1 MKPSRISF
9 TLIGV
14 LFVLLLLVA
23 ACAPAT
29 PSGSEATSPPEATPT
44 EEKPTELHLFVWSDE
59 LPEETINDFQEETGI
74 RVTVDT
80 YDSNESMIAKLE
92 AGATGYDIV
101 NPSQYAV
108 QILINKGLLEPL
120 DHSKLS
126 NYNNLS
132 EVFKN
137 VSFDPGNKY
146 SIPYLWGTTGLAYND
161 TCVKEPVTSWKAL
174 WDEKYAGRIYMLDN
188 MLAAYIA
195 GLQINGFD
203 ANSTNPEEIAK
214 ATESLIEQK
223 KVLAGYNS
231 TNFADLVASGEACLV
246 QAWSGNVIQVI
257 DENPHVHY
265 VIPDEGG
272 TMWVDSY
279 SIVKGAKNVKAAYL
293 FIDYLLRGEVAGKVT
308 NLTKIANTVATST
321 EFIDPKI
328 ANNPAIYPPEEKIAN
343 ADFILDPGEAMK
355 YFQEGWTKV
364 KAATP

>member
-1 MKPSRISF
+1 MKSQTRLI
-9 TLIGV
+9 LIG
-14 LFVLLLLVA
+14 LFCLFALLSVA
-23 ACAPAT
+23 CVPTAT
-29 PSGSEATSPPEATPT
+29 SQPEVTSPPE

-59 LPEETINDFQEETGI
+59 LPEETINAFQEETGI

-108 QILINKGLLEPL
+108 QILINKGLLEQL

-137 VSFDPGNKY
+137 VSFDAGNKY

-161 TCVKEPVTSWKAL
+161 TCVNEPVTSWKAL

-203 ANSTNPEEIAK
+203 ANSTNPDEIAK
-214 ATESLIEQK
+214 ATESLIKQK

-279 SIVKGAKNVKAAYL
+279 SIVQGAKNVKAAYL
-293 FIDYLLRGEVAGKVT
+293 FIDYLLRGDVAGNVT
-308 NLTKIANTVATST
+308 NLTKIASTVATAT
-321 EFIDPKI
+321 EYIDSKI
-328 ANNPAIYPPEEKIAN
+328 ANNPAIFPPEEKIAN

>member
-1 MKPSRISF
+1 MKSQTRLILIS
-9 TLIGV
+9 
-14 LFVLLLLVA
+14 LFCLFALLSVA
-23 ACAPAT
+23 CVPTAT
-29 PSGSEATSPPEATPT
+29 SQPEVTSPPE

-59 LPEETINDFQEETGI
+59 LPEETINAFQEETGI

-108 QILINKGLLEPL
+108 QILINKGLLEQL

-161 TCVKEPVTSWKAL
+161 TCVDEPVTSWKAL

-203 ANSTNPEEIAK
+203 ANSTNPDEIAK

-279 SIVKGAKNVKAAYL
+279 SIVKGVKNVKAAYL
-293 FIDYLLRGEVAGKVT
+293 FLDYLLRGDVAGNVT
-308 NLTKIANTVATST
+308 NLTKIANTVATAT
-321 EFIDPKI
+321 EHIDPKI
-328 ANNPAIYPPEEKIAN
+328 ASNLAIFPPQEKIAN